1 MNNSAIE
8 AIHFTI
14 PVFCI
19 ATMFALG
26 LTVTLAE
33 IVLPF
38 RNRLAMAILIL
49 ANNVIV
55 PLAAVLLLAALAI
68 IPAAYAD
75 TVQQLTALGR
85 PEQIGFLL
93 LALSAGGV
101 LAPALAALGKGS
113 IALAKGTTMLLLLA
127 SLVLLPFSIW
137 LLPQM
142 HEWEAPFSVAGIFN
156 TLLFYQLL
164 PLALGMLIKAR
175 YDTLAGLLR
184 PLINQLATLVFL
196 VILFLLPTT
205 GQGPISLPPE
215 FPAVTVPLTSKPAL
229 QLNGLVEVLKQTSSV
244 KGEAIAKGFLPISD
258 TVSITVTAQLQ
269 KQNGAEN
276 LWHVVDAGKTYVV
289 ISQTEMITV
298 SALMPYWFRVRPI
311 PADVPGITSQGELV
325 TTALTNT
332 VILQAFQ
339 DHGAADVAAG
349 QVMKQAASGI
359 WLLRDAKGTYYALR
373 KIGPS
378 LVVYNQT
385 VQSIPIIANMLEF
398 LYQRPSV
405 AAILDF
411 LKELGILVAPLLVFA
426 VVARLL
432 LNIGYYA
439 GVLINNATGTDALSV
454 ARTEALSAALR
465 NVSVALIVAAKHF
478 TIWPDPLKS
487 AADFDISV
495 LAIVLVFYA
504 VSLVV
509 AAVQADQWSREPELP
524 PVAPANVK

>member
-1 MNNSAIE
+1 MNTAIE

-26 LTVTLAE
+26 LTVTYAE

-38 RNRLAMAILIL
+38 RNWLAIAILIL

-55 PLAAVLLLAALAI
+55 PLAAVLLLAALSI

-75 TVQQLTALGR
+75 TVQQLTALGK

-101 LAPALAALGKGS
+101 LVPTLATLAKGN
-113 IALAKGTTMLLLLA
+113 IALAKGTRLLLLLA

-142 HEWEAPFSVAGIFN
+142 HEWKAPFSVAGIFN
-156 TLLFYQLL
+156 TLLLYQLL

-175 YDTLAGLLR
+175 YDTLAGLLQ
-184 PLINQLATLVFL
+184 PLINQLATLAFL

-205 GQGPISLPPE
+205 GQGPISLPAE
-215 FPAVTVPLTSKPAL
+215 FPAVTVPLTSKPVSEMD
-229 QLNGLVEVLKQTSSV
+229 GLVEVLKQTPPV
-244 KGEAIAKGFLPISD
+244 KGEDIAKGFLPISN
-258 TVSITVTAQLQ
+258 TVNITATAQIQ
-269 KQNGAEN
+269 KQSSKEN
-276 LWHVVDAGKTYVV
+276 TWHVIDAGKTYVV
-289 ISQTEMITV
+289 VSQTETITV
-298 SALMPYWFRVRPI
+298 SALMPYWFRVKPVTREEANGLTGGGEI
-311 PADVPGITSQGELV
+311 ITKTLVPAFAAHGV
-325 TTALTNT
+325 ALS
-332 VILQAFQ
+332 
-339 DHGAADVAAG
+339 GG
-349 QVMKQAASGI
+349 QVITDVTEIHGWKLS
-359 WLLRDAKGTYYALR
+359 DAGNYYALR
-373 KIGPS
+373 KIGSS

-385 VQSIPIIANMLEF
+385 VQSTGIIANILEF
-398 LYQRPSV
+398 LYQRPTV

-411 LKELGILVAPLLVFA
+411 LKELGILAAPLLVFA

-478 TIWPDPLKS
+478 TTWPNPLEPS
-487 AADFDISV
+487 ADFDISA
-495 LAIVLVFYA
+495 LAIVLVFYM

-509 AAVQADQWSREPELP
+509 AAVQADQWSRQPESP
-524 PVAPANVK
+524 PVAPASVK